1 MNTKARDVQILPIAA
16 DTTIYRSRSW
26 NRLRFEIEYAREK
39 GTTANSYLIRAE
51 KSVLIDPPG
60 ESFTEI
66 FLTALNN
73 PAPDAETKPRLPLW
87 SDLWEQ
93 LRWVVQQHQES
104 QLTSFDLKELD
115 YIVLGHVNPNRAETL
130 KAILAIAPQLTVVC
144 SNPAAQTLKSAL
156 PDMSLNLKVMKGS
169 TGEVLDLGGG
179 HRLRFVP
186 IPTPRYPDG
195 LATYDPHTEILY
207 TDKFFG
213 AHVCGD
219 DIFDE
224 SWDKLKDDRRY
235 YFDCLM
241 APHARQ
247 VESALEKIADLSPVR
262 LYAPGHGPLVR
273 YGIIELTNAYTAWC
287 QQQKSQGLMVALLYA
302 SAYGNTAT
310 LAQAIARGMTKA
322 GAQVESI
329 NCEATDP
336 KDIQAIAEK
345 CEGFVI
351 GSPTLGGHAPTQ
363 VQTALGTLLSNVPT
377 DKLAGV
383 FGSFGW
389 SGEAI
394 DYLEDKLKD
403 AGYNFVFDPIRVK
416 FKPTDAVL
424 QMCEEAGTDFVQ
436 TIKKAKKRKKATQ
449 LSAKPGVSSISP
461 VEQAVGRL
469 VGSLCIVTAKKS
481 DASSAMLA
489 SWVSQATFTP
499 PGFTVAVARDRAIE
513 SLLYPDSQFVL
524 NILPDGSHIP
534 LMKHFLKPFA
544 PGEDRFQGVDTK
556 EGENGC
562 PILTDASAYLECRV
576 ESRMECGDH
585 WVVYSV
591 VEGGEVQD
599 SEAKTAVH
607 HRKSGN
613 HY

>member
-1 MNTKARDVQILPIAA
+1 
-16 DTTIYRSRSW
+16 
-26 NRLRFEIEYAREK
+26 
-39 GTTANSYLIRAE
+39 
-51 KSVLIDPPG
+51 
-60 ESFTEI
+60 
-66 FLTALNN
+66 
-73 PAPDAETKPRLPLW
+73 
-87 SDLWEQ
+87 
-93 LRWVVQQHQES
+93 
-104 QLTSFDLKELD
+104 
-115 YIVLGHVNPNRAETL
+115 
-130 KAILAIAPQLTVVC
+130 
-144 SNPAAQTLKSAL
+144 
-156 PDMSLNLKVMKGS
+156 
-169 TGEVLDLGGG
+169 
-179 HRLRFVP
+179 
-186 IPTPRYPDG
+186 
-195 LATYDPHTEILY
+195 
-207 TDKFFG
+207 
-213 AHVCGD
+213 
-219 DIFDE
+219 
-224 SWDKLKDDRRY
+224 
-235 YFDCLM
+235 
-241 APHARQ
+241 HAY
-247 VESALEKIADLSPVR
+247 K
-262 LYAPGHGPLVR
+262 
-273 YGIIELTNAYTAWC
+273 AWC

-322 GAQVESI
+322 GARVESI

-336 KDIQAIAEK
+336 KDIPAIAEK

-394 DYLEDKLKD
+394 EYLEDKLKD
-403 AGYNFVFDPIRVK
+403 AGYNFAFDPIRVK

-436 TIKKAKKRKKATQ
+436 SIKKAKKRKKATQ
-449 LSAKPGVSSISP
+449 LTTKPGVSSISP

-469 VGSLCIVTAKKS
+469 VGSLCIVTAKKG

-513 SLLYPDSQFVL
+513 SLLYPDSHFVL

-544 PGEDRFQGVDTK
+544 PGEDRFQGVNSK

-591 VEGGEVQD
+591 VERGEVQD
-599 SEAKTAVH
+599 SESKTAVH

>member
-1 MNTKARDVQILPIAA
+1 MNIKARDVQILPIAA
-16 DTTIYRSRSW
+16 DTTAYRSRSW

-39 GTTANSYLIRAE
+39 GTTANSYLIRAD
-51 KSVLIDPPG
+51 KSALIDPPG
-60 ESFTEI
+60 GSFTTI
-66 FLTALNN
+66 FLNALNN
-73 PAPDAETKPRLPLW
+73 PTPDVETKPRLPFW
-87 SDLWEQ
+87 SDVWAQ
-93 LRWVVQQHQES
+93 VRWVVQQHQDT
-104 QLTSFDLKELD
+104 QLAAFELETLN
-115 YIVLGHVNPNRAETL
+115 YIILGHVNPNRAETL
-130 KAILAIAPQLTVVC
+130 KAILAIAPQVTLVC
-144 SNPAAQTLKSAL
+144 SNPAAQTLKTAL
-156 PDMSLNLKVMKGS
+156 PDASLNLKVMKGG
-169 TGEVLDLGGG
+169 TGEVLDLGRG

-195 LATYDPHTEILY
+195 LATYDPKTEILY

-219 DIFDE
+219 EVFDQGWE
-224 SWDKLKDDRRY
+224 KFKDDRRY

-247 VESALEKIADLSPVR
+247 VETALEKLSDLAPVR

-273 YGIIELTNAYTAWC
+273 SGLIELTNAYQTWC
-287 QQQKSQGLMVALLYA
+287 QQQKEQGLMVALLYA

-322 GAQVESI
+322 GARVESI
-329 NCEATDP
+329 NCEAADP
-336 KDIQAIAEK
+336 KDIQAIAET
-345 CEGFVI
+345 CEGFII

-363 VQTALGTLLSNVPT
+363 IQTALGTLLSNVPT

-403 AGYNFVFDPIRVK
+403 AGYNFAFDPIRVK

-436 TIKKAKKRKKATQ
+436 AIKKAKKRKKATQ
-449 LSAKPGVSSISP
+449 LKAKPGVSSLSP
-461 VEQAVGRL
+461 TEQAVGRL
-469 VGSLCIVTAKKS
+469 VGSLCIVTAQKG

-489 SWVSQATFTP
+489 SWVSQATFNP
-499 PGFTVAVARDRAIE
+499 PGLTVAVARDRAIE
-513 SLLYPDSQFVL
+513 SLLYPNSHFVL
-524 NILPDGSHIP
+524 NVLPDGGHLP

-544 PGEDRFQGVDTK
+544 PGEDRFAGVST
-556 EGENGC
+556 EAGENGC
-562 PILTDASAYLECRV
+562 PILTDASAHLECRV
-576 ESRMECGDH
+576 DSRMECGDH
-585 WVVYSV
+585 WVVYSI
-591 VEGGEVQD
+591 VERGEVHNAD
-599 SEAKTAVH
+599 AKTAVH